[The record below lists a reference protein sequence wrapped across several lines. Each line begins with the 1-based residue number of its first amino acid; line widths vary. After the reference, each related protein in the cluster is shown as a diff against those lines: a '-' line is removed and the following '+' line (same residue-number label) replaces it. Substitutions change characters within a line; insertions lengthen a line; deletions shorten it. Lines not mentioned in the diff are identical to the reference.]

1 MIVIMMVI
9 TKHQLYQLMWVN
21 QCHVYHPP
29 VITMFI
35 GGINYYYSQMGGW
48 WHCFTH
54 ISWDSWCLVM
64 TIIII
69 IIITIINHHQLL
81 YYHWFCPH
89 YYNFPGWNLGL
100 PHGQS
105 PIFCSP
111 LAREPWSLDGRLPT
125 SWRGAAG
132 RERTRGWA
140 MLFGQP
146 ISMAKNAMNHQTWF
160 YGQLKAFLGDTRFFG
175 LNLQEVLSRNTGFP
189 LRCLITS
196 RWFYSHPESTRPKFW
211 RLWTSVAQ
219 RSNPKMLENTW

>member
-1 MIVIMMVI
+1 MVI

-64 TIIII
+64 TIII
-69 IIITIINHHQLL
+69 TIINHHQLL

-89 YYNFPGWNLGL
+89 YYSFPGWNLGL

-105 PIFCSP
+105 PFLQSFGP
-111 LAREPWSLDGRLPT
+111 RTHPGVWTGGSLLLGA
-125 SWRGAAG
+125 SGAAG

-140 MLFGQP
+140 MLFGQQFRWQKMP
-146 ISMAKNAMNHQTWF
+146 WIIKNLVLWAAEGVFGRYQIFWVWIYRKYYLEIQGSHCGVW
-160 YGQLKAFLGDTRFFG
+160 LPGDLDSPPRIHKTQILEA
-175 LNLQEVLSRNTGFP
+175 LNLS
-189 LRCLITS
+189 
-196 RWFYSHPESTRPKFW
+196 PKI
-211 RLWTSVAQ
+211 
-219 RSNPKMLENTW
+219 